1 MANTDDEIWRQF
13 DEIDRRRAR
22 DSRRRQDAFR
32 RLGRLSAERWD
43 EDARNAW
50 KEYCDS
56 ADRLEKSLDEL
67 EALLWRMK

>member
-32 RLGRLSAERWD
+32 RLARLDAERGD

-56 ADRLEKSLDEL
+56 VDRLEKSLIEL